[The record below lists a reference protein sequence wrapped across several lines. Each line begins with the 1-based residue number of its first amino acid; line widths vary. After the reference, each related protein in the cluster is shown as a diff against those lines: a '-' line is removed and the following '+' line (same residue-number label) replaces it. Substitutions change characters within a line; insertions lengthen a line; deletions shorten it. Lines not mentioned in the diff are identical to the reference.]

1 MMDKLT
7 VDQFERD
14 LWVCAQCGY
23 CKAVCEVA
31 KEKRWESFGP
41 RGRIY
46 LLRAM
51 QRGEIVL
58 DAEQAKKFSDHVFK
72 CTLCARCR
80 SACPVDVDTRG
91 LQIALR
97 KSLVDAGQYPE
108 NLNLMVD
115 SMNQE
120 NNPLNYPN
128 DERAAFVEYF
138 DDPPDDLY
146 QKEQAEVVYFVGC
159 ISSFSPAV
167 QSVPEAF
174 ISVLEKADVNF
185 SIMGEDEWCCGY
197 PLIAAGMKERAE
209 SLKAHNIERVKQLG
223 AHTVV
228 TNCPSCYNTW
238 AFEYDTDLEILHSTQ
253 YIKRL
258 IAEKKIAL
266 NPLAGTAAYHDPC
279 DLGRNSNVYEE
290 PREVIAA
297 TGLNLMEFPENR
309 ERGYCC
315 GGGGDLEAIDAD
327 SAHQFSEALAG
338 IVQEAGVSEFIT
350 ACQQCKRMMLSVFKE
365 KEMHVPVRDVIELVR
380 DAMQ

>member
-1 MMDKLT
+1 MTEKLT
-7 VDQFERD
+7 VDEFERD

-31 KEKRWESFGP
+31 KEKRWESFAP

-46 LLRAM
+46 LLKAM
-51 QRGEIVL
+51 RRGEIKL
-58 DAEQAKKFSDHVFK
+58 DAEQEKKFSDHVFK

-80 SACPVDVDTRG
+80 TACPVGIDIRA
-91 LQIALR
+91 LQIELR
-97 KSLVDAGQYPE
+97 ESLVSAGQYPE
-108 NLNLMVD
+108 NLNLMAD
-115 SMNQE
+115 SMKQE

-146 QKEQAEVVYFVGC
+146 QKETADVVYFVGC

-174 ISVLEKADVNF
+174 ISVLEKAGVNF
-185 SIMGEDEWCCGY
+185 AIMGENEWCCGY
-197 PLIAAGMKERAE
+197 PLIAAGMKDKAE
-209 SLKAHNIERVKQLG
+209 ALKAHNIERVKKLG
-223 AHTVV
+223 ARTVV

-238 AFEYDTDLEILHSTQ
+238 AFEYDSDLEIVHSTQ

-258 IAEKKIAL
+258 IADKKIKL
-266 NPLAGTAAYHDPC
+266 NPLTGSAAYHDPC

-297 TGLNLMEFPENR
+297 TGLDLMEFPENR
-309 ERGYCC
+309 EQGYCC

-327 SAHQFSEALAG
+327 AAHQFSEVLAG
-338 IVQEAGVSEFIT
+338 IVQKAGVTEFIT

-365 KEMHVPVRDVIELVR
+365 KEIKVPVRDIVELVR
-380 DAMQ
+380 DAME